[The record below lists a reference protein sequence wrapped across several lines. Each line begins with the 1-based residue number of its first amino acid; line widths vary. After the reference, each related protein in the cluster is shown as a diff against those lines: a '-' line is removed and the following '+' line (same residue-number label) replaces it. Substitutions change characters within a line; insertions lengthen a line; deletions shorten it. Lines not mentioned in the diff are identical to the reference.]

1 MKPTPLGKTY
11 LEYETELKEY
21 NLAKTELAMQ
31 KVELGL
37 VDDFNKLLKEAE
49 GFKNKYKGDSESLI
63 NSVKK
68 AKITMQNYRDT
79 LFDAKALLSD
89 ISKKTSEL
97 GLELPKEIISAI
109 ETISKGAKATSDANK
124 ILMKIQQ
131 DIPLL

>member
-1 MKPTPLGKTY
+1 MNTLQNVY
-11 LEYETELKEY
+11 DRLSD
-21 NLAKTELAMQ
+21 KTELA
-31 KVELGL
+31 KHEVELRL

-49 GFKNKYKGDSESLI
+49 GFKTKYKGDSDSLI
-63 NSVKK
+63 NSVKN

-89 ISKKTSEL
+89 ISKKANEL
-97 GLELPKEIISAI
+97 GVELPKEIISAK
-109 ETISKGAKATSDANK
+109 ETILKGAKATSDANK

>member
-1 MKPTPLGKTY
+1 MNKLNDIFKMISEMEKNAEEVKLGKH
-11 LEYETELKEY
+11 EVK
-21 NLAKTELAMQ
+21 
-31 KVELGL
+31 LGL

>member
-1 MKPTPLGKTY
+1 MNTLQNVYDK
-11 LEYETELKEY
+11 
-21 NLAKTELAMQ
+21 LADKTELA
-31 KVELGL
+31 KHEVELRL

-89 ISKKTSEL
+89 ISKRKASEL

-109 ETISKGAKATSDANK
+109 ETISKGAKSNK
-124 ILMKIQQ
+124 RCK
-131 DIPLL
+131 

>member
-1 MKPTPLGKTY
+1 MNKLNDIFKMISEMEKNAEEVKLGKH
-11 LEYETELKEY
+11 EVK
-21 NLAKTELAMQ
+21 
-31 KVELGL
+31 LGL

-49 GFKNKYKGDSESLI
+49 GFKTKYKGDSDSLI
-63 NSVKK
+63 NSVKN

-89 ISKKTSEL
+89 ISKKANEL
-97 GLELPKEIISAI
+97 GVELPKEIISAK
-109 ETISKGAKATSDANK
+109 ETILKGAKAISDANK